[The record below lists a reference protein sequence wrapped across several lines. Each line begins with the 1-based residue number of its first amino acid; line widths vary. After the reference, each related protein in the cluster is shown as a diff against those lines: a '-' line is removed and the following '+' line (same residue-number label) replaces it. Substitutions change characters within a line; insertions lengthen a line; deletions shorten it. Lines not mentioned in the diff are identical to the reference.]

1 MQKAAFWVAMM
12 LFIAGA
18 GFAQPLT
25 ISVRDGTVVINGREI
40 PPQELPAGLD
50 VSGLNQTMRFTD
62 TDDFRILV
70 EISGRFFGIE
80 NGRLVDSSE
89 AGVHVFP
96 GHRFDINVLSNRAE
110 QLAETL
116 ALQAADLQK
125 IRSEAGPNL
134 RESIKAA
141 ENSVVQAARIIEM
154 VPMLNMQNYFSDLER
169 EDKILFR
176 RLVEE
181 SRMEMAAARLAAEIQ
196 MLPDGAE
203 RNRRL
208 EELRGQLNEIFD
220 YMQLNRRQEIQQ
232 LEREIAALHV
242 RVEKREAARES
253 LIERRLHEL
262 IGRE

>member
-1 MQKAAFWVAMM
+1 MQKAVLWVAMM

-25 ISVRDGTVVINGREI
+25 ISVKDGTVVINGREI
-40 PPQELPAGLD
+40 PPHELPAGLD
-50 VSGLNQTMRFTD
+50 VSGLNQTMRVTD
-62 TDDFRILV
+62 TDARILV

-80 NGRLVDSSE
+80 NGRLVDSRE

-96 GHRFDINVLSNRAE
+96 GHRFDINVLSHRAE
-110 QLAETL
+110 QLAEAL
-116 ALQAADLQK
+116 SLQAADLQK
-125 IRSEAGPNL
+125 IRSEVGPNL

-141 ENSVVQAARIIEM
+141 ENSVAQASRIIEM
-154 VPMLNMQNYFSDLER
+154 MPMLSMHNYFSDLER

-220 YMQLNRRQEIQQ
+220 YKQLNRRQEIQQ

-242 RVEKREAARES
+242 RVGKREAARES

-262 IGRE
+262 VGRE